1 MFCIRPFKHFYA
13 HQLFCLGAS
22 ILTWWHVLMK
32 SNKKLFSEPFICW
45 MTKRYPFMIIQR
57 NPFPILTRAVTTI
70 ATTYLDKSLCWL
82 YVPYQPK
89 TFLVDNKSKADS
101 SHFPYLEFLYHQ
113 TKLLK
118 VQKRLN
124 TVDKE
129 CWYMKNSTAV
139 L

>member
-1 MFCIRPFKHFYA
+1 MSSWKATRNCCKNTSYVEWRKDTPSWLYNVTNFPFWSELWQRLYI
-13 HQLFCLGAS
+13 QGLFRS
-22 ILTWWHVLMK
+22 ISV
-32 SNKKLFSEPFICW
+32 SNIS
-45 MTKRYPFMIIQR
+45 
-57 NPFPILTRAVTTI
+57 
-70 ATTYLDKSLCWL
+70 ATTYLDKSFCWL

>member
-1 MFCIRPFKHFYA
+1 MTCPHEKQQETVVRTLHMLNDEKIPLHDYFHFPFWPE
-13 HQLFCLGAS
+13 L
-22 ILTWWHVLMK
+22 W
-32 SNKKLFSEPFICW
+32 
-45 MTKRYPFMIIQR
+45 QR
-57 NPFPILTRAVTTI
+57 FTNISAN
-70 ATTYLDKSLCWL
+70 TYLDKSLGWL